1 MAELME
7 VKGLDDFS
15 RKLKS
20 VQKKAPGLI
29 IDKYDK
35 AAKDLKK
42 KIKQATPYKP
52 GSRYDG
58 KPKTSK
64 QHLRGRWKANRTRK
78 TGGVYHTEVYSTA
91 PHYHLVE
98 RGHAV
103 VGKGRKLT
111 KNGQSYV
118 HGNFFFKKEIDKL
131 EPELNALPEEVIDEI
146 FNDLFEG
153 L

>member
-1 MAELME
+1 MAQLTEI
-7 VKGLDDFS
+7 KGLSDFS
-15 RKLKS
+15 EKLKLA
-20 VQKKAPGLI
+20 QKKAPGLI

-42 KIKQATPYKP
+42 KIKKATPYKP
-52 GSRYDG
+52 NSRYDR
-58 KPKTSK
+58 KVKTAS
-64 QHLRGRWKANRTRK
+64 QHLRGRWKTRPTRK
-78 TGGVYHTEVYSTA
+78 DGGVYHTEIYSTA

-103 VGKGRKLT
+103 IGKGRKAT

-131 EPELNALPEEVIDEI
+131 EPELNALPEKILDEI
-146 FNDLFEG
+146 FDDLFEG
-153 L
+153 K

>member
-15 RKLKS
+15 RKLKI

-29 IDKYDK
+29 IEKYDK
-35 AAKDLKK
+35 AARDLKK
-42 KIKQATPYKP
+42 KLKKATPYNP
-52 GSRYDG
+52 SGRYDG

-64 QHLRGRWKANRTRK
+64 QHLKGRWKANRTQK

-91 PHYHLVE
+91 PHFHLVE

-103 VGKGRKLT
+103 VGKGGRST
-111 KNGQSYV
+111 KSGKGYV
-118 HGNFFFKKEIDKL
+118 QGKFFFKKGIESL
-131 EPELNALPEEVIDEI
+131 EPELNKLPEKVIDEI

>member
-7 VKGLDDFS
+7 IKGLDKFAD
-15 RKLKS
+15 KLKT
-20 VQKKAPGLI
+20 VQKKAPGRI

-42 KIKQATPYKP
+42 KLKKATPYNP
-52 GSRYDG
+52 NGRYDG

-78 TGGVYHTEVYSTA
+78 TGGIYHTEVYSTA
-91 PHYHLVE
+91 PHFHLVE

-103 VGKGRKLT
+103 LKWGRKPT
-111 KNGQSYV
+111 KNGKSYV
-118 HGNFFFKKEIDKL
+118 PGKFFFKKEIESL
-131 EPELNALPEEVIDEI
+131 EPELNELPEKVIDEI